1 MYKRIFFSLVFVTV
15 LASHGLHAQDSNRE
29 PKAQPFTFRQGQAVY
44 IAGYYNI
51 AHAVIRSSD
60 PGFRDNLIN
69 RHPPVEQRVRKEF
82 EERRVYKVVEKV
94 READFVFLVFI
105 DGNVAEGLALAPE
118 KYIQY
123 PDKLG
128 IEALREAAYARS
140 AVGPFKI
147 YTLGKISDRLVEEFH
162 KKTIAGSKKA
172 P

>member
-1 MYKRIFFSLVFVTV
+1 MCNRIFYSVVFVV
-15 LASHGLHAQDSNRE
+15 ASASLGVHAQSNDQK
-29 PKAQPFTFRQGQAVY
+29 PAAASFTFRSGQSVY

-51 AHAVIRSSD
+51 AQAVIRSSD
-60 PGFRDNLIN
+60 PAFRANLIN

-94 READFVFLVFI
+94 SAADFVFLVFI

-118 KYIQY
+118 KYNQY

-128 IEALREAAYARS
+128 IETVREAAYAQM
-140 AVGPFKI
+140 AAGPFKI
-147 YTLGKISDRLVEEFH
+147 NTLCKISDRLVEAFH
-162 KKTIAGSKKA
+162 EKTITGSKKT